1 MKSASTAV
9 CTPQRATAVGGRVHR
24 RDSSSEV
31 QLYLSKLRRLL
42 PARPGARR
50 LTKLEVIQSVIDYIC
65 DLQYCLEMPLEAV
78 DASLKTTAVQLPAEA
93 LSEARTSPACD
104 EHEPAFFG
112 GDHDRLCTA
121 AAEVDELELEEED
134 LMMEEEDLEAEE
146 DAEAESAAP
155 APSAPAPAPTPASQ
169 EQQGLYAPC

>member
-9 CTPQRATAVGGRVHR
+9 CAPQRTPAAVGRVHR

-65 DLQYCLEMPLEAV
+65 DLQYCLEMPLDAV
-78 DASLKTTAVQLPAEA
+78 DASVKTAAVE
-93 LSEARTSPACD
+93 LSADRTSADC
-104 EHEPAFFG
+104 EPAIFG
-112 GDHDRLCTA
+112 ADHDRLSATP
-121 AAEVDELELEEED
+121 AEVDELELEEED

-146 DAEAESAAP
+146 DAEAECGVSSSPAP
-155 APSAPAPAPTPASQ
+155 PSAPADQ
-169 EQQGLYAPC
+169 KQQQGVRAPC